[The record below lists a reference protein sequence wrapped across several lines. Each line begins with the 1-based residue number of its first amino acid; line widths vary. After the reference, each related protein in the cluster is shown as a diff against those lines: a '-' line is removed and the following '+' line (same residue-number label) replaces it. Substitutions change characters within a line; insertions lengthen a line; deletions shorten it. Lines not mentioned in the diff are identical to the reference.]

1 MHWLLDVHF
10 DEDYFRVANQTIQ
23 KNTNLLRKFALS
35 IIKQHKQN
43 AASKRPL
50 SQIIFDC
57 LLSSNNIL
65 RPLDKS

>member
-43 AASKRPL
+43 AASKHPL

-65 RPLDKS
+65 RLLDKS